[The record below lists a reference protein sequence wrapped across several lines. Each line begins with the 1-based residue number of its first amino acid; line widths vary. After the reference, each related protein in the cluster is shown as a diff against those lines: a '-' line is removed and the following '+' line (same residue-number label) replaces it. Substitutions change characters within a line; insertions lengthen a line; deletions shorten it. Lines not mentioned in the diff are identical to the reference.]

1 MTAGIIGKS
10 GGRLPFMP
18 SSNSY
23 GPAFVFLKLTKKYS
37 MNFSLLLTLF
47 FKDFFG
53 QNNYCFL
60 TQGHLLK
67 RGGVVNASEDLGG
80 NCLSRH
86 LFSSRKK
93 ETINNIQIPTHQLS
107 IIYML
112 KLAESVCKS
121 HIWRNCNNYFQSMY
135 LVYCNWIFQSLF
147 SHQIIELENT

>member
-1 MTAGIIGKS
+1 
-10 GGRLPFMP
+10 
-18 SSNSY
+18 
-23 GPAFVFLKLTKKYS
+23 
-37 MNFSLLLTLF
+37 MNFSHSFLLF
-47 FKDFFG
+47 VFKDFFG

-121 HIWRNCNNYFQSMY
+121 HIWRNCNNYFQIMY
-135 LVYCNWIFQSLF
+135 LVYNIASKYTAIEYFNHYFHIVFKIKF
-147 SHQIIELENT
+147 SN